1 MSPRTANKAV
11 NIAKPMLP
19 KIVCV
24 HCPINK
30 PITAPIH
37 AVSHGGIG
45 FIRPGR
51 SNKADSIGE
60 KVSALNVESA
70 IEHMIVIA
78 NLRKI
83 FPLVSRNKATGRNK
97 AINTNDVETMGPN
110 NSFIDCFAASMGD
123 IPFWMFAVTDWTTRI
138 ASSTTRPDARMRAV
152 MVKKLRLNPNTYKK
166 KKVPTIDMGMARAGI
181 SRVRQFCKNNN
192 KTRTTSTTAK
202 ISEYLTLDSESKTNN
217 FLSRS

>member
-1 MSPRTANKAV
+1 
-11 NIAKPMLP
+11 MLP

-30 PITAPIH
+30 PITAPIN

-60 KVSALNVESA
+60 NVSALNVDSA
-70 IEHMIVIA
+70 IEQMIVIA
-78 NLRKI
+78 NLRKM
-83 FPLVSRNKATGRNK
+83 FPIGSRNKATGRNK
-97 AINTNDVETMGPN
+97 AIKTSDVETMAPN

-123 IPFWMFAVTDWTTRI
+123 IPFWIFAATDWTTRI

-152 MVKKLRLNPNTYKK
+152 MVKKLRLNPNKFKK
-166 KKVPTIDMGMARAGI
+166 KKVPMIEMGIARAGI

-192 KTRTTSTTAK
+192 KTSTTSTTAK
-202 ISEYLTLDSESKTNN
+202 ISELLKLDSESKTND
-217 FLSRS
+217 FLSAN